1 MRILFA
7 GTPEIAVPS
16 LKAVAEKHTVVGVL
30 TNPDRARGRGRTPEP
45 PPVKQA
51 AGELGLQ
58 VFQPP
63 MLKGEAR
70 KLLSPL
76 KADIL
81 VVFAYGRI
89 FGPKF
94 LDLFPEGGV
103 NVHPSLLP
111 RYRGSIPII
120 APIINGDVETGVT
133 VQKIALK
140 MDTGDIL
147 AQKRFDLD
155 STINADQLTVY
166 AADVGAELLL
176 SALSDLEAGTASP
189 VAQDPLYATYCRKL
203 NKSDG
208 QINWQLPNYMIERMV
223 RGFFPWPKAFTEWNG
238 KRLTV
243 LASSLPSDLTSEM
256 VKGSLP
262 SVHNRLGTVLG
273 IDREKGILVQTGRGV
288 LAIRRLQL
296 QGKQPLESQAFVN
309 GNKEIIGSQLGDNL
323 WR

>member
-1 MRILFA
+1 MRVLFA

-16 LKAVAEKHTVVGVL
+16 LQALAAQHTVVGVL

-51 AGELGLQ
+51 AGDLGIP
-58 VFQPP
+58 VFQPHT
-63 MLKGEAR
+63 LKAESR
-70 KLLSPL
+70 QLLSPL

-89 FGPKF
+89 FGPMF

-120 APIINGDVETGVT
+120 APIINGDPETGVT
-133 VQKIALK
+133 VQKIALE

-147 AQKRFDLD
+147 AQKRFALD
-155 STINADQLTVY
+155 STITADQLSVY
-166 AADVGAELLL
+166 AADTGAELLL
-176 SALSDLEAGTASP
+176 AALSDLEAGTADP
-189 VAQDPLYATYCRKL
+189 VAQDPMYATYCRKL
-203 NKSDG
+203 NKGDG
-208 QINWQLPNYMIERMV
+208 KINWQLPNYMVERMV

-243 LASSLPSDLTSEM
+243 LEASLSSETT
-256 VKGSLP
+256 KGKA
-262 SVHNRLGTVLG
+262 GTVLG
-273 IDREKGILVQTGRGV
+273 IDRENRILVQTGKGV
-288 LAIRRLQL
+288 LAISRLQL

-309 GNKEIIGSQLGDNL
+309 GNKEIIGSQLEDN
-323 WR
+323 

>member
-1 MRILFA
+1 MRVLFA

-16 LKAVAEKHTVVGVL
+16 LKAVAAQHNVVGVL

-51 AGELGLQ
+51 AEELGLP

-63 MLKGEAR
+63 MLKAEAR
-70 KLLSPL
+70 QLLSPL

-94 LDLFPEGGV
+94 LSLFPEGGV

-120 APIINGDVETGVT
+120 APIVNGDHETGVT
-133 VQKIALK
+133 VQKIALE

-147 AQKRFDLD
+147 VQKRFDLD
-155 STINADQLTVY
+155 STSTADQLTAY
-166 AADVGAELLL
+166 AAVTGADLLL
-176 SALSDLEAGTASP
+176 TALSDLEAGTAAP
-189 VAQDPLYATYCRKL
+189 VAQEALYATYCRKL

-223 RGFFPWPKAFTEWNG
+223 RGFYPWPKAFTEWNG

-243 LASSLPSDLTSEM
+243 LASSLPTE
-256 VKGSLP
+256 LP
-262 SVHNRLGTVLG
+262 TEAGEEDQPSIHDKLGTVLG

>member
-1 MRILFA
+1 MRVLFA
-7 GTPEIAVPS
+7 GTPEISVPS
-16 LKAVAEKHTVVGVL
+16 LEEISKRHTIVGVL
-30 TNPDRARGRGRTPEP
+30 TNPDRPRGRGRAPSAS
-45 PPVKQA
+45 PVKEKA
-51 AGELGLQ
+51 LELGLP
-58 VFQPP
+58 VYQPP
-63 MLKGEAR
+63 TLKREAR
-70 KLLSPL
+70 EVLAPL
-76 KADIL
+76 RAEVL
-81 VVFAYGRI
+81 AVYAYGRI

-94 LDLFPEGGV
+94 LSLFPEGGV

-120 APIINGDVETGVT
+120 APIINGDPETGVT
-133 VQKIALK
+133 VQKIALE

-147 AQKRFDLD
+147 AQKRFALD
-155 STINADQLTVY
+155 PTINADQLTVY

-243 LASSLPSDLTSEM
+243 LASSLPAETAE
-256 VKGSLP
+256 GSLA
-262 SVHNRLGTVLG
+262 STHSRAGTVLG
-273 IDREKGILVQTGRGV
+273 IDRENGILVQTGRGV

-296 QGKQPLESQAFVN
+296 QGRQPLEPQTFVN